1 MALYKFGTGELR
13 QVKQKTM
20 TDLKIKERGDLQR
33 LLRDKID
40 AVSPGTLVISEEF
53 SGWVGSQ
60 RRIDLLGID
69 PDGTLVVFELKRT
82 EDGGHMD
89 LQGIRYAAMASLL
102 SFKEVVGVY
111 AAYLAKH
118 QPGEDAETL
127 LREHLEP
134 ESDAEVAA
142 KVRIVLV
149 SGDFG
154 PEITTTVLW
163 LMGQGLD
170 IRCVRLVPYEDAESI
185 YLDVQQII
193 PIPEAADYL
202 LKLREREERKE
213 VARQGERDFTRFI
226 VSHGDH
232 RTVPLPKR
240 RAMLEIIRTLVSQGH
255 SPEELQELFAANR
268 FLVADGTLRSEE
280 ELAGKPVVTV
290 RDQSP
295 VEFNSQRYFT
305 AEDELLHFGGKTYV
319 FSHQWGSKTRETM
332 KKIFDRFPQ
341 SGIRVEEVS

>member
-1 MALYKFGTGELR
+1 MALYKFDTSELR
-13 QVKQKTM
+13 LVKQKSM
-20 TDLKIKERGDLQR
+20 ADLRIKERGDLQR

-280 ELAGKPVVTV
+280 EFAGKPVVTV

-332 KKIFDRFPQ
+332 KKIFDRFPK
-341 SGIRVEEVS
+341 SGNRVEEVS

>member
-1 MALYKFGTGELR
+1 MALYKFDAGELR
-13 QVKQKTM
+13 RVERRTM
-20 TDLKIKERGDLQR
+20 TDLKIRERGDLQP
-33 LLRDKID
+33 LLMHQID
-40 AVSPGTLVISEEF
+40 VVSPGTLVISEEF
-53 SGWVGSQ
+53 SGWIGSL

-111 AAYLAKH
+111 AAHLAKH
-118 QPGEDAETL
+118 QPGEEAESL

-134 ESDAEVAA
+134 GSDAEVAA

-163 LMGQGLD
+163 LRACSLD
-170 IRCVRLVPYEDAESI
+170 IRCVRLVPYEDGGSI
-185 YLDVQQII
+185 YLDAQQII
-193 PIPEAADYL
+193 PIPEVADYL
-202 LKLREREERKE
+202 LKLREKEERNE

-226 VSHGDH
+226 VCHSGG

-255 SPEELQELFAANR
+255 SPDELQQVFQMNR
-268 FLVADGTLRSEE
+268 FLVAEGMLQSEE
-280 ELAGKPVVTV
+280 EFAGKRVLTV
-290 RDQSP
+290 RDDLP
-295 VEFNSQRYFT
+295 VAFNSRRYFT
-305 AEDELLHFGGKTYV
+305 SEDQLIHFGGKTYV
-319 FSHQWGSKTRETM
+319 FSNQWGSKTRDAM
-332 KKIFDRFPQ
+332 KRIFDRYPQ
-341 SGIRVEEVS
+341 SGITVEEVS

>member
-1 MALYKFGTGELR
+1 
-13 QVKQKTM
+13 
-20 TDLKIKERGDLQR
+20 
-33 LLRDKID
+33 
-40 AVSPGTLVISEEF
+40 
-53 SGWVGSQ
+53 
-60 RRIDLLGID
+60 
-69 PDGTLVVFELKRT
+69 
-82 EDGGHMD
+82 
-89 LQGIRYAAMASLL
+89 
-102 SFKEVVGVY
+102 
-111 AAYLAKH
+111 
-118 QPGEDAETL
+118 
-127 LREHLEP
+127 
-134 ESDAEVAA
+134 
-142 KVRIVLV
+142 
-149 SGDFG
+149 
-154 PEITTTVLW
+154 
-163 LMGQGLD
+163 MGQWLD

-280 ELAGKPVVTV
+280 EFAGKPVVTV